1 MIRMKKL
8 VVCAFIGVISIVG
21 MTTPG
26 VQTSEV
32 QATNNDYREV
42 RDTTKGVIIHNDA
55 STLQGSQYKYLES
68 YNDDQLARGFAH
80 YYVAAGDIYQF
91 HDDSKVA
98 WHAGNFS
105 GNTEYVGIEATGS
118 MGDQARFLANE
129 QEALKVAAK
138 VLYKYGLKPTRDTV
152 RLHREFFNTACPHR
166 SWALHGQS
174 LNAVK
179 DYFISQ
185 IQKYMNE
192 IYPEA
197 TGYIDNLQVQDN
209 TIKIRGWHTGR
220 DTKATQLR
228 YMFIMEAG
236 TTKELA
242 RVKIENKSRFDVA
255 KYFPGISSAE
265 VSGFELTIPVQ
276 DGMKGKSIYVITRY
290 SPGLDENVSVSD
302 MLFTS
307 NKLAIPDY
315 RNLGY
320 VDNMSISD
328 NTVRITGWHAAEK
341 ATSQNQR
348 YLFIMDAD
356 TGKEIQRMPIT
367 SVSRPDVNR
376 VVPFIST
383 ASMSGFDIKIPLTS
397 ELRGKKI
404 FAVTRYIVGNNPDAS
419 IADKWFTE
427 SKIALPG
434 NQNVGYID
442 ELNVSSDKLN
452 IKGWHATT
460 KASAQNKRYL
470 FIMDADTGKE
480 LQRVSISNVNR
491 PDVERALP
499 AIETSKTSGFDITIP
514 VAAHLKGKKIF
525 IVTRYMPGTNPDAS
539 LDDMW
544 FVNKT
549 IAV

>member
-1 MIRMKKL
+1 MARIKKIVIL
-8 VVCAFIGVISIVG
+8 VLIGALGIVG
-21 MTTPG
+21 VTTAG
-26 VQTSEV
+26 VQVSEV
-32 QATNNDYREV
+32 KATNNDYREV

-68 YNDDQLARGFAH
+68 YNDTQLARGFAH
-80 YYVAAGDIYQF
+80 YYVAAGDVYQF

-129 QEALKVAAK
+129 QESLKVAAK
-138 VLYKYGLKPTRDTV
+138 VLYKYGLKPTRETV

-174 LNAVK
+174 VNAVK

-185 IQKYMNE
+185 IQNYMNQ
-192 IYPEA
+192 IYPA
-197 TGYIDNLQVQDN
+197 AAGNIDSLQVQEN
-209 TIKIRGWHTGR
+209 TIKVRGWHTGR
-220 DTKATQLR
+220 DTTAKQLR
-228 YMFIMEAG
+228 YMFVMEAG
-236 TTKELA
+236 STKELA
-242 RVKIENKSRFDVA
+242 RVKIENQSRFDVA

-265 VSGFELTIPVQ
+265 VSGFELTIPITEA
-276 DGMKGKSIYVITRY
+276 MRGKSIYIVTRY

-302 MLFTS
+302 LWFTS
-307 NKLAIPDY
+307 NRLPIPEY

-320 VDNMSISD
+320 IENLSVNDNKMR
-328 NTVRITGWHAAEK
+328 VKGWHASEK

-356 TGKEIQRMPIT
+356 TGKELQRMPLT
-367 SVSRPDVNR
+367 SVSRPDVSR
-376 VVPFIST
+376 VVPTFAT
-383 ASMSGFDIKIPLTS
+383 AGMSGFDVTLPLTDA
-397 ELRGKKI
+397 LRGKKI
-404 FAVTRYIVGNNPDAS
+404 FVVTRYMSGSNPDAS
-419 IADKWFTE
+419 LGDKWFVDSTL
-427 SKIALPG
+427 SLPAH
-434 NQNVGYID
+434 QNYGYVDDVKVTNNI
-442 ELNVSSDKLN
+442 LNV
-452 IKGWHATT
+452 KGWHATT
-460 KASAQNKRYL
+460 RATTANNRYL
-470 FIMDADTGKE
+470 FIMNADTGKE
-480 LQRVSISNVNR
+480 IKRMPLASVSR
-491 PDVERALP
+491 PDVSRVVPSIAV
-499 AIETSKTSGFDITIP
+499 AGMSGFDVSIPITEE
-514 VAAHLKGKKIF
+514 LKGKKIF